1 MAGKGYQSTGA
12 YKEWLWQAVKRI
24 EELCSFAQAEKRVI
38 VEIEQYIIDHV
49 EERISRENI
58 SKHVNFSVDY
68 ISKLFKKETGTSL
81 SEFIMEKKMERARKL
96 IEEREDSIGDIAVRL
111 GYNSFSYFSEVFR
124 KHIGVL
130 PSEYKRI
137 NKTE

>member
-1 MAGKGYQSTGA
+1 M
-12 YKEWLWQAVKRI
+12 
-24 EELCSFAQAEKRVI
+24 
-38 VEIEQYIIDHV
+38 DHI

-81 SEFIMEKKMERARKL
+81 SEFIMEKKVERARKL
-96 IEEREDSIGDIAVRL
+96 IEEGEDSIGNIAVRL

-124 KHIGVL
+124 KNTGVL